1 MRLQSKARTPASDSL
16 TYLKLSLVAIIW
28 GGTFV
33 AGRYISSDTPPM
45 LSASLRFML
54 AGATLTLFL
63 IFSRKM
69 FIKINRSQLVK
80 ILGLG
85 FCGIYTYNLFFFYG
99 LHYTTASRAS
109 LIVALNPAVMALF
122 SFLFYREK
130 LTITKTS
137 GIGLCLMGAAAV
149 IFSKSPNTF
158 LAENSDWRGDALIFG
173 CVLSWVIYS
182 VFCKTIV
189 NEIGSLHTVTYSIWA
204 GAAMLTATATAT
216 GQFNFASVSALS
228 TGDFFSLLYLGAI
241 GSALAYIWYYQGIQT
256 IGATRSG
263 VFIALNPLT
272 AVLLGALLLGEQLTS
287 PMLIGGALI
296 ITGILICNRATPS
309 DQRLNEG
316 IYREN

>member
-1 MRLQSKARTPASDSL
+1 M
-16 TYLKLSLVAIIW
+16 
-28 GGTFV
+28 
-33 AGRYISSDTPPM
+33 
-45 LSASLRFML
+45 
-54 AGATLTLFL
+54 
-63 IFSRKM
+63 
-69 FIKINRSQLVK
+69 
-80 ILGLG
+80 
-85 FCGIYTYNLFFFYG
+85 
-99 LHYTTASRAS
+99 
-109 LIVALNPAVMALF
+109 
-122 SFLFYREK
+122 
-130 LTITKTS
+130 
-137 GIGLCLMGAAAV
+137 
-149 IFSKSPNTF
+149 
-158 LAENSDWRGDALIFG
+158 
-173 CVLSWVIYS
+173 
-182 VFCKTIV
+182 FCKTIV